1 MGKSEFADGIKAFI
15 KSAGA
20 KKCLLYLAFV
30 AVSSIFWLF
39 NTANKI
45 SVHDVELPFQI
56 ENIPDSVMFISDP
69 PRKINVSIRETGI
82 NALFKKKSKI
92 SIRFSDYDMG
102 SGVFKINLMQ
112 LSAIVRE
119 KYSRESMINS
129 ILPDSIS
136 LRYVDP
142 RRDVKRVPIVLDF
155 VARPNM
161 QYELVGNISLSC
173 DSVLVYGE
181 RDELSDVNEVY
192 TYHVEEINLTDT
204 LYRRVAIS
212 PIKNVR
218 IEPREANVVVPVEK
232 LIKKVRLIPVVVK
245 NKPDNINVVTFP
257 NFVKVSYLVPKSQYN
272 NSDKRISAIV
282 DYNDILY
289 SPKANKVE
297 VRIGEVPMIYKNVSL
312 DTDSVEYIIER
323 YSE

>member
-92 SIRFSDYDMG
+92 TIRFSDYDMG

-136 LRYVDP
+136 LR
-142 RRDVKRVPIVLDF
+142 
-155 VARPNM
+155 
-161 QYELVGNISLSC
+161 
-173 DSVLVYGE
+173 
-181 RDELSDVNEVY
+181 
-192 TYHVEEINLTDT
+192 
-204 LYRRVAIS
+204 
-212 PIKNVR
+212 
-218 IEPREANVVVPVEK
+218 
-232 LIKKVRLIPVVVK
+232 
-245 NKPDNINVVTFP
+245 
-257 NFVKVSYLVPKSQYN
+257 
-272 NSDKRISAIV
+272 
-282 DYNDILY
+282 
-289 SPKANKVE
+289 
-297 VRIGEVPMIYKNVSL
+297 
-312 DTDSVEYIIER
+312 
-323 YSE
+323 

>member
-1 MGKSEFADGIKAFI
+1 M
-15 KSAGA
+15 
-20 KKCLLYLAFV
+20 
-30 AVSSIFWLF
+30 
-39 NTANKI
+39 
-45 SVHDVELPFQI
+45 
-56 ENIPDSVMFISDP
+56 
-69 PRKINVSIRETGI
+69 
-82 NALFKKKSKI
+82 FKKKSKI

-218 IEPREANVVVPVEK
+218 IEPREVNVVVPVEK
-232 LIKKVRLIPVVVK
+232 LIKKVRSIPVVVK

>member
-1 MGKSEFADGIKAFI
+1 MGKSEFADRVDTFF
-15 KSAGA
+15 KSTGA
-20 KKCLLYLAFV
+20 KKCMLYFAFV

-45 SVHDVELPFQI
+45 SVHDVELPFEI
-56 ENIPDSVMFISDP
+56 VNVPDSVMFVSDP

-102 SGVFKINLMQ
+102 SGVFKLNLMQ

-142 RRDVKRVPIVLDF
+142 RRDFKRVPIVLDF
-155 VARPNM
+155 VARPNI

-181 RDELSDVNEVY
+181 RDDLADVTEVY
-192 TYHVEEINLTDT
+192 TYHVDEKELTDT

-218 IEPREANVVVPVEK
+218 IEPREINVTVPVEK
-232 LIKKVRLIPVVVK
+232 LIKKVRSIPVVVK
-245 NKPDNINVVTFP
+245 NKPENINVVTFP
-257 NFVKVSYLVPKSQYN
+257 NMVKVSYLVPKSQYN

-289 SPKANKVE
+289 GPKANRVE

-312 DTDSVEYIIER
+312 DIDSVEYIIER